1 MNEMKSVLIVD
12 DSTYNIFV
20 MEELLQTIRSIKIIK
35 IAMNGH

>member
-20 MEELLQTIRSIKIIK
+20 MEELLQTIRAIKIIK